1 MLVKKTKTQIKQQIN
16 EKELRISD
24 QFKKRFY
31 IIIIIQLIFLQ
42 IWKH

>member
-31 IIIIIQLIFLQ
+31 IIIIQLIFLQ